1 MRRDAAVAPAAVVT
15 SPQIA
20 AGGAETA
27 NAEAVA
33 IEVDSA
39 PAPASAA
46 IDVDLEAGGASH
58 GVACRICHL
67 IPEGGDGPAAAPGSE
82 VIRLGCC
89 CKEELGHAHRQ
100 CAEAWFRIKGDRR
113 CEICGS
119 EAKNITGVEVKKFM
133 EEWHGR
139 RMATTGAMV
148 ERESTC
154 WRRQPFCNFL
164 LACLLIAFMLPWFFR
179 LNIL

>member
-20 AGGAETA
+20 AGGAETG
-27 NAEAVA
+27 NAGPVV
-33 IEVDSA
+33 IDIDSA
-39 PAPASAA
+39 PATAA
-46 IDVDLEAGGASH
+46 IDIDLNAGGATR

-67 IPEGGDGPAAAPGSE
+67 SPEGGDGPAAAPGSE

-179 LNIL
+179 VNIL

>member
-20 AGGAETA
+20 SGGAETG
-27 NAEAVA
+27 NAGAVV
-33 IEVDSA
+33 IDVDSAPA

-46 IDVDLEAGGASH
+46 IDIDLEAGGASH

-67 IPEGGDGPAAAPGSE
+67 SPEGGDGPAAAPGSE

-100 CAEAWFRIKGDRR
+100 CAEAWFRIKGDRLSS
-113 CEICGS
+113 ELQLGS
-119 EAKNITGVEVKKFM
+119 VRGPYSLLWTRGSLWLLGATNWRWWLGLYSTGSDGVRITG
-133 EEWHGR
+133 
-139 RMATTGAMV
+139 
-148 ERESTC
+148 
-154 WRRQPFCNFL
+154 
-164 LACLLIAFMLPWFFR
+164 
-179 LNIL
+179 